1 MKRHSISIPWIDNQ
15 NRKCNYLPDFLVEHE
30 DGSKSIIEVKN
41 PVLIDSDAVQRKRKA
56 AEIWCKKRGMT
67 YQIYTIE

>member
-1 MKRHSISIPWIDNQ
+1 MDRQTRIESATI
-15 NRKCNYLPDFLVEHE
+15 CPDFLVEHE

-56 AEIWCKKRGMT
+56 CRDLVQETWDDVSDLHHRVRA
-67 YQIYTIE
+67 